1 MLIPSRDLPVSEA
14 ISKLRPRME
23 ECMSELK
30 SSKTDAAAL
39 NDFLNMFDAPYLKG
53 APFLEEGPTL
63 KQARLSL
70 ACAALRP
77 SFAADRSLR
86 LLKPPVHRLLGCCI
100 LVSALSSS
108 VGNREP
114 G

>member
-1 MLIPSRDLPVSEA
+1 MVYPNTPEGDKLITGFAKQLESFAIGHIRDQKIDQA
-14 ISKLRPRME
+14 FI
-23 ECMSELK
+23 
-30 SSKTDAAAL
+30 

-86 LLKPPVHRLLGCCI
+86 LPKPPVHRLLGCCI